1 MDEYLVKL
9 DGYEVDNLVGRALRK
24 ELDEVNQ
31 NIEVVKDVGKV
42 YMAFYSSDP
51 EVELAELKRDRKAIL
66 RVLAY
71 YGVNTK

>member
-1 MDEYLVKL
+1 MNEYLVKL
-9 DGYEVDNLVGRALRK
+9 EGYEVDNLVGRALRN

-71 YGVNTK
+71 YGVSTK

>member
-42 YMAFYSSDP
+42 YMAIYSSDP
-51 EVELAELKRDRKAIL
+51 EVELAELKRDRKAFT
-66 RVLAY
+66 RVLSY

>member
-42 YMAFYSSDP
+42 YMAIYSSDP
-51 EVELAELKRDRKAIL
+51 EVELAELKRDRKAFT